1 LLDFLVGATVATLS
15 LFGIGLIAL
24 LVWAVISG
32 SATYIASF
40 VIGIVATALVWTLVA
55 LLAVNGP
62 LPLGLVLGASVFSP
76 SHTTRNDGNG
86 SMVVAL
92 ALKTWWLVI
101 GLLSV
106 PALLAALVLGA
117 VIVRTNLTIS
127 PPGSLEKGF
136 LLAGSILTLGV
147 AAAAV
152 VCLTLLLLV
161 ALPTYFVMSIR
172 SALEMAGNP
181 SWVPQ
186 ARSYALQPA
195 LVALSVL
202 TTALVIAVWGATS
215 LLDLPSVQ
223 MVTVPLGSPL
233 ISISLRSIALLLAL
247 LLPFILLLELP
258 FRRGMRKWQK
268 AWLGD
273 LATRRADVESHIR
286 RLSVVDPRLGA
297 QDSSE
302 DNLRAMQYDLILL
315 QFYQGKIDEAM
326 KTQRSPES
334 FPSTGVALLI
344 VVVAALVLDAGA
356 AALAHL
362 FPLIGG

>member
-1 LLDFLVGATVATLS
+1 
-15 LFGIGLIAL
+15 
-24 LVWAVISG
+24 
-32 SATYIASF
+32 
-40 VIGIVATALVWTLVA
+40 
-55 LLAVNGP
+55 
-62 LPLGLVLGASVFSP
+62 
-76 SHTTRNDGNG
+76 
-86 SMVVAL
+86 
-92 ALKTWWLVI
+92 
-101 GLLSV
+101 
-106 PALLAALVLGA
+106 
-117 VIVRTNLTIS
+117 
-127 PPGSLEKGF
+127 
-136 LLAGSILTLGV
+136 
-147 AAAAV
+147 
-152 VCLTLLLLV
+152 
-161 ALPTYFVMSIR
+161 
-172 SALEMAGNP
+172 
-181 SWVPQ
+181 
-186 ARSYALQPA
+186 
-195 LVALSVL
+195 VALSVL